1 MAYILYKLT
10 FASGKVYIGQTTRT
24 MHYRMQAHKTQ
35 VRLGSQLP
43 VHCAWRKYGAPV
55 IDVIGEF
62 ETHGELHAA
71 EVAAIKDYGAQV
83 PNGYNVTIGGDTAPS
98 KCPEVAAKISAKAMG
113 NKRRTPDECSV
124 TSREQWQDP
133 EYRGKVYKGV
143 TEAWAQNPELR
154 QNASLKFKAMWA
166 KRKTEGWSM
175 PEETRKKL
183 SEKTFSAETRA
194 KMSAAAKARK
204 RAPVSDQT
212 RAKLSASAK
221 RQWQDPELTERRVSA
236 ILKAKGLL

>member
-1 MAYILYKLT
+1 MANILYKLT

-24 MHYRMQAHKTQ
+24 MRYRMQAHKTQ

-43 VHCAWRKYGAPV
+43 VHCAWRKYGEPV
-55 IDVIGEF
+55 IETIGEF

-71 EVAAIKDYGAQV
+71 EMTAIKEYGSQV

-113 NKRRTPDECSV
+113 KVRRTPEECSI
-124 TSREQWQDP
+124 TSLEHWQDP
-133 EYRGKVYKGV
+133 EYRRKVV
-143 TEAWAQNPELR
+143 EANKRVWDDPEKR
-154 QNASLKFKAMWA
+154 IATSQKFKAMWA
-166 KRKTEGWSM
+166 KRKAEGWEM
-175 PEETRKKL
+175 PEETRQKL
-183 SEKTFSAETRA
+183 AKKTFSAETRA

-212 RAKLSASAK
+212 RAKMSEAAK